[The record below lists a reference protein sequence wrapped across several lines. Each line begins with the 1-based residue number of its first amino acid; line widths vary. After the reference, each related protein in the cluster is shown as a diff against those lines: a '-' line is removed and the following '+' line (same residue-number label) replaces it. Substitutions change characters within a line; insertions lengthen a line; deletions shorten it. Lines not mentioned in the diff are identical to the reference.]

1 MAYSTVDHIL
11 RHCGFRDADH
21 VRAVAKRQAQVVSPM
36 KHEEELSALL
46 KQWGVREP
54 IEF

>member
-11 RHCGFRDADH
+11 RNCGFKSAEH
-21 VRAVAKRQAQVVSPM
+21 VREVAKRQAQVVSPM